1 MTSALRSWRER
12 LFETSRAQWDQE
24 RAKGETSYIQR
35 NAISRALTGTLVLL
49 VIGAAARS
57 PGADLSAW
65 GVVTVRAL
73 VAGVVLYAVFA
84 FLYSLEYSRL
94 VRKYGT
100 ESERPEGER
109 STP

>member
-1 MTSALRSWRER
+1 
-12 LFETSRAQWDQE
+12 
-24 RAKGETSYIQR
+24 
-35 NAISRALTGTLVLL
+35 
-49 VIGAAARS
+49 
-57 PGADLSAW
+57 
-65 GVVTVRAL
+65 
-73 VAGVVLYAVFA
+73 VFA